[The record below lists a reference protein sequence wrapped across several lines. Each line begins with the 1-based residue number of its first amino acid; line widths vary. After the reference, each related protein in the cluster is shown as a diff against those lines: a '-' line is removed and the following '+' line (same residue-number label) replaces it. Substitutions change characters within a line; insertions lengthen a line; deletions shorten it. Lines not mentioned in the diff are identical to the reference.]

1 MKVAFTICSNN
12 YLAQAKTMCDSLRF
26 HNNGYET
33 VICLCDTFHPEIDYT
48 AFSPHK
54 VFEVAKLNIPDFEN
68 MCTQYTII
76 ELNTSIKPYIFKYL
90 FDTYPD
96 AGTILYFDPDIQIIA
111 PLKPVEKD
119 LECASIVLTPHI
131 LFPIDFDR
139 LEPTENL
146 FTQFGIFNLGFLG
159 LKRGKDAQNLLLWW
173 SKRMANN
180 CYIRPADG
188 IFVDQLPLNFAP
200 VFFDNVLISN
210 NQGYNVAPWNLHE
223 RQVSKS
229 DGLYKI
235 NDSHPLIFFHFSN
248 FKSHNHIL
256 NASRAY
262 SRGVIP
268 KDSAIYELYESYA
281 ISLEANGYEHFSRI
295 PCSLAKKNTPPSLKQ
310 RIRRLASRLLR

>member
-26 HNNGYET
+26 HNNDYET
-33 VICLCDTFHPEIDYT
+33 VICLCDTLHPEIDYSF
-48 AFSPHK
+48 FSPHK
-54 VFEVAKLNIPDFEN
+54 VLEVATLKIPSFDK
-68 MCTQYTII
+68 MCSQYTII
-76 ELNTSIKPYIFKYL
+76 ELNTSIKPYAFSYL
-90 FDTYPD
+90 FDTYPNAD
-96 AGTILYFDPDIQIIA
+96 TVLYFDPDIQITA
-111 PLKPVEKD
+111 ALKPIERD
-119 LECASIVLTPHI
+119 LESSSIILTPHI
-131 LFPIDFDR
+131 LSPIDFDG

-146 FTQFGIFNLGFLG
+146 FTQYGIFNLGFLG
-159 LKRGKDAQNLLLWW
+159 LKRGKDAHDLLLWW

-180 CYIRPADG
+180 CYIREADG

-235 NDSHPLIFFHFSN
+235 NDSYPLIFFHFSN

-262 SRGVIP
+262 SRGVIS
-268 KDSAIYELYESYA
+268 KDSALCELYENYA
-281 ISLEANGYEHFSRI
+281 TSLGANGYKQFSRI
-295 PCSLAKKNTPPSLKQ
+295 PCSLAKKEAPPSLKQ
-310 RIRRLASRLLR
+310 KIRRLTSRLLR